1 VERIV
6 ALAGY
11 LARLLAPEKVEA
23 VRRCAWLAKAD
34 LTSQMVGEFPTL
46 QGIMGTAY
54 ARLDGEDPET
64 AEGIREHY
72 LPLSAVDRLPETQTG
87 ALVGL
92 ADRLDS
98 LAGFFAIGQ
107 VPTGSAD
114 PYALR
119 RQAQGAILIAWGRAY
134 TFSLDPVLRE
144 ALASYRAR
152 FADLD
157 TDKVAQSLK
166 EFFTLRLGHLL
177 AESGLGRE
185 AVEAVL
191 AAGWNDLGEIRL
203 RARAVHEFQQ
213 QADFTS
219 LAAGCK
225 RALNILKG
233 LKPEEAGS
241 VAEERLI
248 EGAERELFEQ
258 MQSLEEV
265 LKRSLAEREFQTYLR
280 ELARLRPAIDRF
292 FDQVLVMAPEE
303 AVKRN
308 RLALLFQL
316 TGYFNRVAV
325 FSGFST

>member
-1 VERIV
+1 
-6 ALAGY
+6 
-11 LARLLAPEKVEA
+11 
-23 VRRCAWLAKAD
+23 
-34 LTSQMVGEFPTL
+34 S
-46 QGIMGTAY
+46 
-54 ARLDGEDPET
+54 
-64 AEGIREHY
+64 
-72 LPLSAVDRLPETQTG
+72 DRLPQTQAG

-119 RQAQGAILIAWGRAY
+119 RQAQGAILVAWGKDY
-134 TFSLDPVLRE
+134 TFPLDRILTE
-144 ALASYRAR
+144 ALAPYKVR
-152 FADLD
+152 FPQLD
-157 TDKVAQSLK
+157 TAQVGRGLL

-177 AESGLGRE
+177 TEAGLSRE

-191 AAGWNDLGEIRL
+191 AAGWNDLGEVRL
-203 RARAVHEFQQ
+203 RARAIHEFQQ
-213 QADFTS
+213 QADFSS

-233 LKPEEAGS
+233 LRSEEAGS

-248 EGAERELFEQ
+248 EGAERDLFEQ

-265 LKRSLAEREFQTYLR
+265 LKRSLAEKQFQTYLQH
-280 ELARLRPAIDRF
+280 LARLRPYIDRF
-292 FDQVLVMAPEE
+292 FDQVLVMAPDE

-316 TGYFNRVAV
+316 TGYFNRVAI